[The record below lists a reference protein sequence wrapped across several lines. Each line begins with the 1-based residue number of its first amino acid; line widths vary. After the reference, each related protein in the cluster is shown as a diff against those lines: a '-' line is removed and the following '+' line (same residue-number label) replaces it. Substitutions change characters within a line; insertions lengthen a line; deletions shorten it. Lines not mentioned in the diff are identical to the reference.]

1 MKGWKSEKVVSSEK
15 LNSAHEFQ
23 ERWGFFWS
31 SNDNEGKEWT
41 RNFQELRLKDLT
53 LFCLGEVKG
62 KKIIDIGCF
71 RADYLL
77 TVAKLGAEYVGGQDL
92 DEDDVKKG
100 RLRLSKENIEGKL
113 VAGDAVKLDF
123 PDNFFDIAFS
133 CDVFE
138 HLSLKVK
145 EKVISEVYRVL
156 KPGGTFVI
164 KTPNLSYLKISIF
177 LRRILNLVMLK
188 SPFVHIAHTNNNPD
202 NQHHGLTT
210 YSELENLLENN
221 FFHTPEI
228 TFVPL
233 IRKRL
238 PKFVTKLLYGK
249 KSFSEHIIISTRKA
263 IFVGM
268 WPYSDDI
275 L

>member
-1 MKGWKSEKVVSSEK
+1 MKGWKNSEKVVSSEE
-15 LNSAHEFQ
+15 LDRELQ
-23 ERWGFFWS
+23 ERQGFYWTS
-31 SNDNEGKEWT
+31 MSNEGKEWT
-41 RNFQELRLKDLT
+41 RNFQAIRLKDLT

-62 KKIIDIGCF
+62 KKIIDIGCYK
-71 RADYLL
+71 ADYLI
-77 TVAKLGAEYVGGQDL
+77 TVAKLGAGYIGGQDL
-92 DEDDVKKG
+92 NEDAIKKG
-100 RLRLSKENIEGKL
+100 RLRLSEENIEGKL

-138 HLSLKVK
+138 HISLEVK

-164 KTPNLSYLKISIF
+164 KTPNLSYLKICIF
-177 LRRILNLVMLK
+177 LKRILNLVMLK
-188 SPFVHIAHTNNNPD
+188 SPFVYIAHTNNNPD
-202 NQHHGLTT
+202 NEHHGLTT

-228 TFVPL
+228 TYVPL

-249 KSFSEHIIISTRKA
+249 KSFTEEIIISTRKS
-263 IFVGM
+263 IFISM
-268 WPYSDDI
+268 WE
-275 L
+275 

>member
-1 MKGWKSEKVVSSEK
+1 MKGWKNSEKVVSSEE
-15 LNSAHEFQ
+15 LDRELQ
-23 ERWGFFWS
+23 ERQGFYWTS
-31 SNDNEGKEWT
+31 MDNEGKEWT
-41 RNFQELRLKDLT
+41 RNFHELRLRDLT

-62 KKIIDIGCF
+62 KKIIDIGCYK
-71 RADYLL
+71 ADYLI
-77 TVAKLGAEYVGGQDL
+77 TVAKLGAGYIGGQDL
-92 DEDDVKKG
+92 NEDAIKKG
-100 RLRLSKENIEGKL
+100 RLRLSEENIEGKL

-138 HLSLKVK
+138 HISLEVK

-164 KTPNLSYLKISIF
+164 KTPNLSYLKIGIF
-177 LRRILNLVMLK
+177 LKRILNLVMLK
-188 SPFVHIAHTNNNPD
+188 SPFVYILHTNNNPD
-202 NQHHGLTT
+202 NEHHGLTT

-221 FFHTPEI
+221 FFHTPKI
-228 TFVPL
+228 TYVPL

-249 KSFSEHIIISTRKA
+249 KSFTEEIIISTRKS

-268 WPYSDDI
+268 WE
-275 L
+275 